1 MTGQTDSIESLRA
14 VIRGQMLVHEE
25 QTRLLN
31 RRDQQIEAL
40 KQNIIELGQI
50 NSDLNAQL
58 RELRLALTEQPG
70 EVLPDVPVN
79 YDELRTTYSIQPTY
93 AMLREDGRD

>member
-1 MTGQTDSIESLRA
+1 MTIQDPIDSLRA
-14 VIRGQMLVHEE
+14 VIRTQSIMLEE

-31 RRDQQIEAL
+31 RRDQQIEVL
-40 KQNIIELGQI
+40 KQNYIQLQQI

-79 YDELRTTYSIQPTY
+79 HDELRTTYSLKPTY
-93 AMLREDGRD
+93 AMLREAGRD

>member
-1 MTGQTDSIESLRA
+1 MNDVVTIKALTA
-14 VIRGQMLVHEE
+14 VIEE
-25 QTRLLN
+25 QALTII
-31 RRDQQIEAL
+31 RRDQQIEVL
-40 KQNIIELGQI
+40 KQNYIQLQQI

-93 AMLREDGRD
+93 AMLREDDHD

>member
-1 MTGQTDSIESLRA
+1 MTIQDPIDSLRA
-14 VIRGQMLVHEE
+14 VILTQSTMIEE

-31 RRDQQIEAL
+31 RRDQQIKAL

-58 RELRLALTEQPG
+58 RELRLTLTEQPG
-70 EVLPDVPVN
+70 ETLPDVPVN
-79 YDELRTTYSIQPTY
+79 YDELRTTYTLKPTY
-93 AMLREDGRD
+93 AMLREDGHD

>member
-1 MTGQTDSIESLRA
+1 MNDVVTIKALTA
-14 VIRGQMLVHEE
+14 VIEE
-25 QTRLLN
+25 QALTII
-31 RRDQQIEAL
+31 RRDQQIEVL
-40 KQNIIELGQI
+40 KQNYIQLQQI

-70 EVLPDVPVN
+70 EVLPDVPVK
-79 YDELRTTYSIQPTY
+79 YDELRTTYSLKPTY